1 MGVIPAKAGIQ
12 IIMKSYYVYILAS
25 KRNGSL
31 YVGVTNN
38 LSRRIFEHK
47 NDLLDGFTKKY
58 RIHLLVYYEVH
69 DEIES
74 AINREK
80 NIKAWKRH
88 WRLELIEKDNP
99 EWKDLC
105 DELE

>member
-1 MGVIPAKAGIQ
+1 
-12 IIMKSYYVYILAS
+12 MKSYYVYILAS

-80 NIKAWKRH
+80 NIKAWKRQ
-88 WRLELIEKDNP
+88 WRLNLIEKDNP